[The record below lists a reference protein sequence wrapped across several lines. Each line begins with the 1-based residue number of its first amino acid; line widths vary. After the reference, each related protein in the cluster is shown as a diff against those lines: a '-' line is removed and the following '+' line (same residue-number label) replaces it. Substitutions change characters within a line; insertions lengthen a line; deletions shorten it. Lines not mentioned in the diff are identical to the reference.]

1 MIARRSCDW
10 QTVISVEDGL
20 FDLVR
25 AETRDDVREV
35 RKIKGSVQRPKTSG
49 VLTWGHRNQAKM
61 VAVLAGFDE

>member
-25 AETRDDVREV
+25 TETRDDVREV
-35 RKIKGSVQRPKTSG
+35 RKI
-49 VLTWGHRNQAKM
+49 
-61 VAVLAGFDE
+61 